1 MKAFTLA
8 ALPWILAGLAVAII
22 CAGMDKQKST
32 KKEKEAEERQ
42 RQRTDPWNRCRQRT
56 KRYKTHDWSRFS
68 GQRVGWPVNSQGFL
82 QILPFLA
89 ELYTMIILKGNP
101 IYLAG
106 FGLVF
111 LIFSYVLMNSVMQLQ
126 YQKLREE
133 KAEHEG
139 LLKSEKASYLIIKK
153 SFDEVFQRMDYIEKN
168 LQLPTE
174 ELLTAQKAFAKINI
188 NRSKENADALMNSN
202 DKLLEK
208 IVSFERTLQNNNEK
222 LLDGQNQNMEQRLQE
237 VILRQ
242 QELSSSIKELEL
254 NMRNEIL
261 QAVNSITSSQPQVIM
276 QQPVQPV
283 MENAQPEEPME
294 EEPVME
300 EPIIE
305 EPVMEEP
312 IIEEPV
318 MEEPII
324 KEPVVEEPMIE
335 EPLIEEPVIEEPIM
349 EEPLMEEPIVE
360 ESIIEEP
367 LMEEPTIEEP
377 LVEEPLIE
385 EPVAEEPVIQ
395 VEEPAEEAEEE
406 EEEVLIPDMSDP
418 NKMMTPDEIAALIA
432 NL

>member
-1 MKAFTLA
+1 MSKRNS
-8 ALPWILAGLAVAII
+8 GE
-22 CAGMDKQKST
+22 QKR
-32 KKEKEAEERQ
+32 E
-42 RQRTDPWNRCRQRT
+42 
-56 KRYKTHDWSRFS
+56 
-68 GQRVGWPVNSQGFL
+68 NSQLKITFSVL
-82 QILPFLA
+82 IMVLSFLA

-133 KAEHEG
+133 KEEHEG

-254 NMRNEIL
+254 NMKNEIL

-276 QQPVQPV
+276 QQPVQPPV
-283 MENAQPEEPME
+283 MENVQPE
-294 EEPVME
+294 
-300 EPIIE
+300 
-305 EPVMEEP
+305 
-312 IIEEPV
+312 
-318 MEEPII
+318 
-324 KEPVVEEPMIE
+324 EPVVEEPIVEEPLVEESVME
-335 EPLIEEPVIEEPIM
+335 EPLIEEPVV
-349 EEPLMEEPIVE
+349 EEPLVEEPIVE
-360 ESIIEEP
+360 EPLVEEAVV
-367 LMEEPTIEEP
+367 EEP
-377 LVEEPLIE
+377 LVEEPLVEEPIVEEPLVEEPVMEEPLVEEPVVEEPLVEEPIVEEPIVEEPIIE
-385 EPVAEEPVIQ
+385 EPTAEEPVIQ
-395 VEEPAEEAEEE
+395 VEEPAEEPEEE

>member
-1 MKAFTLA
+1 MSKRNS
-8 ALPWILAGLAVAII
+8 GE
-22 CAGMDKQKST
+22 QKR
-32 KKEKEAEERQ
+32 E
-42 RQRTDPWNRCRQRT
+42 
-56 KRYKTHDWSRFS
+56 
-68 GQRVGWPVNSQGFL
+68 NSQLKITFSVL
-82 QILPFLA
+82 IMVLSFLA

-133 KAEHEG
+133 KEEHEG

-254 NMRNEIL
+254 NMKNEIL

-276 QQPVQPV
+276 QQPVQPPV
-283 MENAQPEEPME
+283 MENVQPEEPME
-294 EEPVME
+294 EEPVVE
-300 EPIIE
+300 ESIIE

-312 IIEEPV
+312 IVEEPLI
-318 MEEPII
+318 E
-324 KEPVVEEPMIE
+324 EPVVEEPIIEEPLMEEPIIE

-367 LMEEPTIEEP
+367 LMEEPTIEEPLVEESTIEEP

>member
-1 MKAFTLA
+1 MSKRNS
-8 ALPWILAGLAVAII
+8 GE
-22 CAGMDKQKST
+22 QKR
-32 KKEKEAEERQ
+32 E
-42 RQRTDPWNRCRQRT
+42 
-56 KRYKTHDWSRFS
+56 
-68 GQRVGWPVNSQGFL
+68 NSQLKITFSVLIMVLSFL
-82 QILPFLA
+82 V

-133 KAEHEG
+133 KEEHEG

>member
-1 MKAFTLA
+1 MSKRNS
-8 ALPWILAGLAVAII
+8 G
-22 CAGMDKQKST
+22 
-32 KKEKEAEERQ
+32 EQ
-42 RQRTDPWNRCRQRT
+42 RRE
-56 KRYKTHDWSRFS
+56 
-68 GQRVGWPVNSQGFL
+68 NSQLKIIFSVL
-82 QILPFLA
+82 IMVLSFLA
-89 ELYTMIILKGNP
+89 ELYTMIILKGDP
-101 IYLAG
+101 VYLAG

-111 LIFSYVLMNSVMQLQ
+111 LAFSYVLMNSVMQLQ
-126 YQKLREE
+126 YQKMKEQRE
-133 KAEHEG
+133 EHEG
-139 LLKSEKASYLIIKK
+139 ILKSEKATYLIIKK

-208 IVSFERTLQNNNEK
+208 IMSFERTLQNNNEK

-237 VILRQ
+237 VILKQ

-254 NMRNEIL
+254 NMKNEIL

-283 MENAQPEEPME
+283 MSNVQE
-294 EEPVME
+294 EEPIMEESVMEEPLMEEPIIEEPIMEEPLMEEPVIE

-312 IIEEPV
+312 I
-318 MEEPII
+318 
-324 KEPVVEEPMIE
+324 
-335 EPLIEEPVIEEPIM
+335 M
-349 EEPLMEEPIVE
+349 EEPLMEEPI
-360 ESIIEEP
+360 
-367 LMEEPTIEEP
+367 MEEP
-377 LVEEPLIE
+377 LVEEP
-385 EPVAEEPVIQ
+385 VMEEPVIQ
-395 VEEPAEEAEEE
+395 VEESEEEPEEE

-418 NKMMTPDEIAALIA
+418 NKMMSPDEIAALIA

>member
-1 MKAFTLA
+1 MSKRNS
-8 ALPWILAGLAVAII
+8 GE
-22 CAGMDKQKST
+22 QKR
-32 KKEKEAEERQ
+32 E
-42 RQRTDPWNRCRQRT
+42 
-56 KRYKTHDWSRFS
+56 
-68 GQRVGWPVNSQGFL
+68 NSQLKITFSVL
-82 QILPFLA
+82 IMVLSFLA

-133 KAEHEG
+133 KEEHEG

-335 EPLIEEPVIEEPIM
+335 EPLIEDPVIEEPIM

>member
-1 MKAFTLA
+1 MSKRNS
-8 ALPWILAGLAVAII
+8 GE
-22 CAGMDKQKST
+22 QKR
-32 KKEKEAEERQ
+32 E
-42 RQRTDPWNRCRQRT
+42 
-56 KRYKTHDWSRFS
+56 
-68 GQRVGWPVNSQGFL
+68 NSQLKITFSVL
-82 QILPFLA
+82 IMVLSFLA

-133 KAEHEG
+133 KEEHEG

-254 NMRNEIL
+254 NMKNEIL

-276 QQPVQPV
+276 QQPVQPPV
-283 MENAQPEEPME
+283 MENVQP

-300 EPIIE
+300 EPIVEEPLIE
-305 EPVMEEP
+305 EPVVEEP
-312 IIEEPV
+312 MIEEPL
-318 MEEPII
+318 M
-324 KEPVVEEPMIE
+324 EEPMIE

-385 EPVAEEPVIQ
+385 EPTAEEPVIQ
-395 VEEPAEEAEEE
+395 VEEPAEEPEEE

>member
-1 MKAFTLA
+1 MSKRNS
-8 ALPWILAGLAVAII
+8 GE
-22 CAGMDKQKST
+22 QKR
-32 KKEKEAEERQ
+32 E
-42 RQRTDPWNRCRQRT
+42 
-56 KRYKTHDWSRFS
+56 
-68 GQRVGWPVNSQGFL
+68 NSQLKITFSVL
-82 QILPFLA
+82 IMVLSFLA

-133 KAEHEG
+133 KEEHEG

-254 NMRNEIL
+254 NMKNEIL

-276 QQPVQPV
+276 QQPVQPPV
-283 MENAQPEEPME
+283 MENVQPEEPME

-300 EPIIE
+300 EPIVEEPLIE

-312 IIEEPV
+312 IVEEPLI
-318 MEEPII
+318 E
-324 KEPVVEEPMIE
+324 EPVVEEPMIE

-349 EEPLMEEPIVE
+349 EEPLMEEP
-360 ESIIEEP
+360 
-367 LMEEPTIEEP
+367 TIEEP

-385 EPVAEEPVIQ
+385 EPVAEEPLVEEPIVEEPIVEEPIIEEPTAEEPVIQ
-395 VEEPAEEAEEE
+395 VEEPAEEPEEE

>member
-1 MKAFTLA
+1 MSKRNS
-8 ALPWILAGLAVAII
+8 GE
-22 CAGMDKQKST
+22 QKR
-32 KKEKEAEERQ
+32 E
-42 RQRTDPWNRCRQRT
+42 
-56 KRYKTHDWSRFS
+56 
-68 GQRVGWPVNSQGFL
+68 NSQLKITFSVL
-82 QILPFLA
+82 IMVLSFLA

-133 KAEHEG
+133 KEEHEG

-202 DKLLEK
+202 DILLEK
-208 IVSFERTLQNNNEK
+208 IVSFEKTLQNNNEK

-276 QQPVQPV
+276 QQPVQPPV
-283 MENAQPEEPME
+283 MENVQPEEPME

-300 EPIIE
+300 EPIVEEPLIE
-305 EPVMEEP
+305 EPVVEEP
-312 IIEEPV
+312 IIEEP
-318 MEEPII
+318 I
-324 KEPVVEEPMIE
+324 IE

-367 LMEEPTIEEP
+367 LMEEPTIEEPLVEEPTIEEP

>member
-1 MKAFTLA
+1 MSKRNS
-8 ALPWILAGLAVAII
+8 GE
-22 CAGMDKQKST
+22 QKR
-32 KKEKEAEERQ
+32 E
-42 RQRTDPWNRCRQRT
+42 
-56 KRYKTHDWSRFS
+56 
-68 GQRVGWPVNSQGFL
+68 NSQLKITFSVL
-82 QILPFLA
+82 IMVLSFLA

-133 KAEHEG
+133 KEEHEG

-208 IVSFERTLQNNNEK
+208 IMSFERTLQNNNEK
-222 LLDGQNQNMEQRLQE
+222 LLDGQNQNMEQSLQE

-300 EPIIE
+300 EPIVE
-305 EPVMEEP
+305 EPL
-312 IIEEPV
+312 IE
-318 MEEPII
+318 
-324 KEPVVEEPMIE
+324 EPVVEEPMIE
-335 EPLIEEPVIEEPIM
+335 EPLIEESVIEEPIM

>member
-1 MKAFTLA
+1 MSKRNS
-8 ALPWILAGLAVAII
+8 GE
-22 CAGMDKQKST
+22 QKR
-32 KKEKEAEERQ
+32 E
-42 RQRTDPWNRCRQRT
+42 
-56 KRYKTHDWSRFS
+56 
-68 GQRVGWPVNSQGFL
+68 NSQLKITFSVL
-82 QILPFLA
+82 IMVLSFLA

-133 KAEHEG
+133 KEEHEG

-202 DKLLEK
+202 DILLEK
-208 IVSFERTLQNNNEK
+208 IVSFEKTLQNNNEK

-276 QQPVQPV
+276 QQPVQPPV
-283 MENAQPEEPME
+283 MENVQTEEPME

-300 EPIIE
+300 EPIVE
-305 EPVMEEP
+305 EPL
-312 IIEEPV
+312 IE
-318 MEEPII
+318 
-324 KEPVVEEPMIE
+324 EPVVEEPIVEEPLIEEPVVEEPIIE

-349 EEPLMEEPIVE
+349 EEPVMEEPIVE
-360 ESIIEEP
+360 EPLIEEP
-367 LMEEPTIEEP
+367 VAEEPIIEEP

>member
-1 MKAFTLA
+1 MSKRNS
-8 ALPWILAGLAVAII
+8 GE
-22 CAGMDKQKST
+22 QKR
-32 KKEKEAEERQ
+32 E
-42 RQRTDPWNRCRQRT
+42 
-56 KRYKTHDWSRFS
+56 
-68 GQRVGWPVNSQGFL
+68 NSQLKITFSVL
-82 QILPFLA
+82 IMVLSFLA

-133 KAEHEG
+133 KEEHEG

-300 EPIIE
+300 EPIVE
-305 EPVMEEP
+305 EPL
-312 IIEEPV
+312 IE
-318 MEEPII
+318 
-324 KEPVVEEPMIE
+324 EPVVEEPMIE

-385 EPVAEEPVIQ
+385 EPTAEEPVIQ

>member
-1 MKAFTLA
+1 MSKRNS
-8 ALPWILAGLAVAII
+8 GE
-22 CAGMDKQKST
+22 QKR
-32 KKEKEAEERQ
+32 E
-42 RQRTDPWNRCRQRT
+42 
-56 KRYKTHDWSRFS
+56 
-68 GQRVGWPVNSQGFL
+68 NSQLKITFSVL
-82 QILPFLA
+82 IMVLSFLA

-133 KAEHEG
+133 KEEHEG

-202 DKLLEK
+202 DILLEK

-276 QQPVQPV
+276 QQPVQPPV
-283 MENAQPEEPME
+283 MENVQPEEPME

-300 EPIIE
+300 EPIVE
-305 EPVMEEP
+305 EPL
-312 IIEEPV
+312 IG
-318 MEEPII
+318 
-324 KEPVVEEPMIE
+324 EPVVEEPLMEEPIIE

>member
-1 MKAFTLA
+1 MSKRNS
-8 ALPWILAGLAVAII
+8 GE
-22 CAGMDKQKST
+22 QKR
-32 KKEKEAEERQ
+32 E
-42 RQRTDPWNRCRQRT
+42 
-56 KRYKTHDWSRFS
+56 
-68 GQRVGWPVNSQGFL
+68 NSQLKITFSVL
-82 QILPFLA
+82 IMVLSFLA

-133 KAEHEG
+133 KEEHEG

-208 IVSFERTLQNNNEK
+208 IMSFERTLQNNNEK

-283 MENAQPEEPME
+283 MENVQPEEPME
-294 EEPVME
+294 EEPVVEEPIVEEPLIEEPVVE

-305 EPVMEEP
+305 EPLMEEP
-312 IIEEPV
+312 I
-318 MEEPII
+318 
-324 KEPVVEEPMIE
+324 IE

-360 ESIIEEP
+360 ESIIEEPLMEEPTIEEPLMEEP

>member
-1 MKAFTLA
+1 MSKRNS
-8 ALPWILAGLAVAII
+8 GE
-22 CAGMDKQKST
+22 QKR
-32 KKEKEAEERQ
+32 E
-42 RQRTDPWNRCRQRT
+42 
-56 KRYKTHDWSRFS
+56 
-68 GQRVGWPVNSQGFL
+68 NSQLKITFSVL
-82 QILPFLA
+82 IMVLSFLA

-133 KAEHEG
+133 KEEHEG

-254 NMRNEIL
+254 NMKNEIL

-276 QQPVQPV
+276 QQPVQPPV
-283 MENAQPEEPME
+283 MENVQPEEPME

-300 EPIIE
+300 EPIVEEPLIE
-305 EPVMEEP
+305 EPVVEESLIEEPVVEEP
-312 IIEEPV
+312 IIEEPL
-318 MEEPII
+318 MEEPI
-324 KEPVVEEPMIE
+324 IE

-349 EEPLMEEPIVE
+349 EEPLMEEPT
-360 ESIIEEP
+360 IEEP
-367 LMEEPTIEEP
+367 LVEEPTIEEP

>member
-1 MKAFTLA
+1 MSKRNS
-8 ALPWILAGLAVAII
+8 GE
-22 CAGMDKQKST
+22 QKR
-32 KKEKEAEERQ
+32 E
-42 RQRTDPWNRCRQRT
+42 
-56 KRYKTHDWSRFS
+56 
-68 GQRVGWPVNSQGFL
+68 NSQLKITFSVL
-82 QILPFLA
+82 IMVLSFLA

-133 KAEHEG
+133 KEEHEG

-254 NMRNEIL
+254 NMKNEIL

-276 QQPVQPV
+276 QQPVQPPV
-283 MENAQPEEPME
+283 MENVQPEETME
-294 EEPVME
+294 EEPVVEEPVME
-300 EPIIE
+300 EPIVEEPLIE
-305 EPVMEEP
+305 EPVVEEP
-312 IIEEPV
+312 IIEEPL
-318 MEEPII
+318 MEEPI
-324 KEPVVEEPMIE
+324 IE
-335 EPLIEEPVIEEPIM
+335 EPLIEEPVIEEP
-349 EEPLMEEPIVE
+349 
-360 ESIIEEP
+360 IIEEP

-395 VEEPAEEAEEE
+395 VEEPAEEPEEE

>member
-1 MKAFTLA
+1 MSKRNS
-8 ALPWILAGLAVAII
+8 GE
-22 CAGMDKQKST
+22 QKR
-32 KKEKEAEERQ
+32 E
-42 RQRTDPWNRCRQRT
+42 
-56 KRYKTHDWSRFS
+56 
-68 GQRVGWPVNSQGFL
+68 NSQLKITFSVL
-82 QILPFLA
+82 IMVLSFLA

-133 KAEHEG
+133 KEEHEG

-254 NMRNEIL
+254 NMKNEIL

-276 QQPVQPV
+276 QQPVQPPV
-283 MENAQPEEPME
+283 MENVQPEEPME

-300 EPIIE
+300 EPIVEEPLIE
-305 EPVMEEP
+305 EPVVEEPLIEEPVVEEP
-312 IIEEPV
+312 IIEEPL
-318 MEEPII
+318 MEEPI
-324 KEPVVEEPMIE
+324 IE

-349 EEPLMEEPIVE
+349 EEPLMEEPT
-360 ESIIEEP
+360 IEEP
-367 LMEEPTIEEP
+367 LVEEPTIEEP

>member
-1 MKAFTLA
+1 MSKRNS
-8 ALPWILAGLAVAII
+8 GE
-22 CAGMDKQKST
+22 QKR
-32 KKEKEAEERQ
+32 E
-42 RQRTDPWNRCRQRT
+42 
-56 KRYKTHDWSRFS
+56 
-68 GQRVGWPVNSQGFL
+68 NSQLKITFSVL
-82 QILPFLA
+82 IMVLSFLA

-133 KAEHEG
+133 KEEHEG

-300 EPIIE
+300 EP
-305 EPVMEEP
+305 VMEEP

-318 MEEPII
+318 MEEPIVEEPLI
-324 KEPVVEEPMIE
+324 EEPVVEEPLIE

>member
-1 MKAFTLA
+1 MSKRNS
-8 ALPWILAGLAVAII
+8 GE
-22 CAGMDKQKST
+22 QKR
-32 KKEKEAEERQ
+32 E
-42 RQRTDPWNRCRQRT
+42 
-56 KRYKTHDWSRFS
+56 
-68 GQRVGWPVNSQGFL
+68 NSQLKITFSVL
-82 QILPFLA
+82 IMVLSFLA

-133 KAEHEG
+133 KEEHEG

-283 MENAQPEEPME
+283 MENAQPEEP
-294 EEPVME
+294 VME
-300 EPIIE
+300 EPIVE
-305 EPVMEEP
+305 EPL
-312 IIEEPV
+312 IE
-318 MEEPII
+318 
-324 KEPVVEEPMIE
+324 EPVVEEPMIE

>member
-1 MKAFTLA
+1 MSKRNS
-8 ALPWILAGLAVAII
+8 GE
-22 CAGMDKQKST
+22 QKR
-32 KKEKEAEERQ
+32 E
-42 RQRTDPWNRCRQRT
+42 
-56 KRYKTHDWSRFS
+56 
-68 GQRVGWPVNSQGFL
+68 NSQLKITFSVL
-82 QILPFLA
+82 IMVLSFLA

-133 KAEHEG
+133 KEEHEG

-276 QQPVQPV
+276 QQPVQPPV
-283 MENAQPEEPME
+283 MENVQPEEPME
-294 EEPVME
+294 EEPVVEEPIVEEPIVEEPLIEEPVVE

-305 EPVMEEP
+305 EPLMEEP
-312 IIEEPV
+312 I
-318 MEEPII
+318 
-324 KEPVVEEPMIE
+324 IE

-360 ESIIEEP
+360 ESIIEEPLMEEPTIEEP

>member
-1 MKAFTLA
+1 MSKRNS
-8 ALPWILAGLAVAII
+8 GE
-22 CAGMDKQKST
+22 QKR
-32 KKEKEAEERQ
+32 E
-42 RQRTDPWNRCRQRT
+42 
-56 KRYKTHDWSRFS
+56 
-68 GQRVGWPVNSQGFL
+68 NSQLKITFSVL
-82 QILPFLA
+82 IMVLSFLA

-133 KAEHEG
+133 KEEHEG

-276 QQPVQPV
+276 QQPVQPPV
-283 MENAQPEEPME
+283 MENVQPEEPME
-294 EEPVME
+294 EEP
-300 EPIIE
+300 I
-305 EPVMEEP
+305 
-312 IIEEPV
+312 
-318 MEEPII
+318 
-324 KEPVVEEPMIE
+324 VEEPLVEESVME
-335 EPLIEEPVIEEPIM
+335 EPLIEEPVVEEPLVEEPVVEEPLVEEPIV
-349 EEPLMEEPIVE
+349 EEPLVEEPIVE

-377 LVEEPLIE
+377 LMEEPTIEEPTIEEPLVEEPLIE
-385 EPVAEEPVIQ
+385 EPTAEEPVIQ
-395 VEEPAEEAEEE
+395 VEEPAEEPEEE

>member
-1 MKAFTLA
+1 MSKRNS
-8 ALPWILAGLAVAII
+8 GE
-22 CAGMDKQKST
+22 QKR
-32 KKEKEAEERQ
+32 E
-42 RQRTDPWNRCRQRT
+42 
-56 KRYKTHDWSRFS
+56 
-68 GQRVGWPVNSQGFL
+68 NSQLKITFSVL
-82 QILPFLA
+82 IMVLSFLA

-133 KAEHEG
+133 KEEHEG

-202 DKLLEK
+202 DILLEK
-208 IVSFERTLQNNNEK
+208 IVSFEKTLQNNNEK

-276 QQPVQPV
+276 QQPVQPPV
-283 MENAQPEEPME
+283 MENVQPEEPME

-300 EPIIE
+300 EPIVE
-305 EPVMEEP
+305 EPL
-312 IIEEPV
+312 IE
-318 MEEPII
+318 
-324 KEPVVEEPMIE
+324 EPVVEEPLMEEPIIE

-367 LMEEPTIEEP
+367 LMEESTIEEP

-395 VEEPAEEAEEE
+395 VEEPAEEAVQEASAETENAEDTGSEEQ
-406 EEEVLIPDMSDP
+406 
-418 NKMMTPDEIAALIA
+418 AAE
-432 NL
+432 

>member
-1 MKAFTLA
+1 MSKRNS
-8 ALPWILAGLAVAII
+8 GE
-22 CAGMDKQKST
+22 QKR
-32 KKEKEAEERQ
+32 E
-42 RQRTDPWNRCRQRT
+42 
-56 KRYKTHDWSRFS
+56 
-68 GQRVGWPVNSQGFL
+68 NSQLKITFSVL
-82 QILPFLA
+82 IMVLSFLA

-133 KAEHEG
+133 KEEHEG

-202 DKLLEK
+202 DILLEK
-208 IVSFERTLQNNNEK
+208 IVSFEKTLQNNNEK

-261 QAVNSITSSQPQVIM
+261 QAVNSITSSQPQVSM
-276 QQPVQPV
+276 QQPVQPPV
-283 MENAQPEEPME
+283 MENVQPEEPME
-294 EEPVME
+294 EEPVV
-300 EPIIE
+300 E

-312 IIEEPV
+312 IVEEPLI
-318 MEEPII
+318 E
-324 KEPVVEEPMIE
+324 EPVVEEPIIEEPLMEEPIIE
-335 EPLIEEPVIEEPIM
+335 EPLIEEPVI
-349 EEPLMEEPIVE
+349 EEPIVE

>member
-1 MKAFTLA
+1 MSKRNS
-8 ALPWILAGLAVAII
+8 GE
-22 CAGMDKQKST
+22 QKR
-32 KKEKEAEERQ
+32 E
-42 RQRTDPWNRCRQRT
+42 
-56 KRYKTHDWSRFS
+56 
-68 GQRVGWPVNSQGFL
+68 NSQLKITFSVL
-82 QILPFLA
+82 IMVLSFLA

-133 KAEHEG
+133 KEEHEG

-276 QQPVQPV
+276 QQPVQPPV
-283 MENAQPEEPME
+283 MENVQPEEPVVE
-294 EEPVME
+294 EPIVEEPLIEEPVVE

-305 EPVMEEP
+305 EPLMEEP
-312 IIEEPV
+312 I
-318 MEEPII
+318 
-324 KEPVVEEPMIE
+324 IE

>member
-1 MKAFTLA
+1 MSKRNS
-8 ALPWILAGLAVAII
+8 GE
-22 CAGMDKQKST
+22 QKR
-32 KKEKEAEERQ
+32 E
-42 RQRTDPWNRCRQRT
+42 
-56 KRYKTHDWSRFS
+56 
-68 GQRVGWPVNSQGFL
+68 NSQLKITFSVL
-82 QILPFLA
+82 IMVLSFLA

-133 KAEHEG
+133 KEEHEG

-254 NMRNEIL
+254 NMKNEIL

-276 QQPVQPV
+276 QQPVQPPV
-283 MENAQPEEPME
+283 MENVQPEEPME

-300 EPIIE
+300 EPIVEEPLIE
-305 EPVMEEP
+305 EPVVEEPLIEEPVVEEP
-312 IIEEPV
+312 IIEEPL
-318 MEEPII
+318 MEEPI
-324 KEPVVEEPMIE
+324 IE

-360 ESIIEEP
+360 ESIIEEPLMEEPTIEEP

>member
-1 MKAFTLA
+1 MSKRNS
-8 ALPWILAGLAVAII
+8 GE
-22 CAGMDKQKST
+22 QKR
-32 KKEKEAEERQ
+32 E
-42 RQRTDPWNRCRQRT
+42 
-56 KRYKTHDWSRFS
+56 
-68 GQRVGWPVNSQGFL
+68 NSQLKITFSVL
-82 QILPFLA
+82 IMVLSFLA

-133 KAEHEG
+133 KEEHEG

-254 NMRNEIL
+254 NMKNEIL

-276 QQPVQPV
+276 QQPVQPPV
-283 MENAQPEEPME
+283 MENVQPEEPME

-300 EPIIE
+300 EPIVEEPLIE
-305 EPVMEEP
+305 EPVVEEPLIEEPVVEEP
-312 IIEEPV
+312 IIEEPL
-318 MEEPII
+318 MEEPI
-324 KEPVVEEPMIE
+324 IE

-377 LVEEPLIE
+377 LMEEPTIEEPLVEEPLIE

-406 EEEVLIPDMSDP
+406 VLIPDMSDP

>member
-1 MKAFTLA
+1 MSKRNS
-8 ALPWILAGLAVAII
+8 GE
-22 CAGMDKQKST
+22 QKR
-32 KKEKEAEERQ
+32 E
-42 RQRTDPWNRCRQRT
+42 
-56 KRYKTHDWSRFS
+56 
-68 GQRVGWPVNSQGFL
+68 NSQLKITFSVL
-82 QILPFLA
+82 IMVLSFLA

-133 KAEHEG
+133 KEEHEG

-208 IVSFERTLQNNNEK
+208 IMSFERTLQNNNEK
-222 LLDGQNQNMEQRLQE
+222 LLDGQNQNMEQSLQE

-254 NMRNEIL
+254 NMKNEIL

-276 QQPVQPV
+276 QQPVQPPV
-283 MENAQPEEPME
+283 MENVQPEEPME

-300 EPIIE
+300 EPIVEEPLIE
-305 EPVMEEP
+305 EPVVEEP
-312 IIEEPV
+312 IIEEPL
-318 MEEPII
+318 MEEPI
-324 KEPVVEEPMIE
+324 IE

-349 EEPLMEEPIVE
+349 EEPIIEEPLIE
-360 ESIIEEP
+360 EPVIEEPIIEEP

>member
-1 MKAFTLA
+1 MSKRNS
-8 ALPWILAGLAVAII
+8 GE
-22 CAGMDKQKST
+22 QKR
-32 KKEKEAEERQ
+32 E
-42 RQRTDPWNRCRQRT
+42 
-56 KRYKTHDWSRFS
+56 
-68 GQRVGWPVNSQGFL
+68 NSQLKITFSVL
-82 QILPFLA
+82 IMVLSFLA

-133 KAEHEG
+133 KEEHEG

-283 MENAQPEEPME
+283 MENVQPEEPME
-294 EEPVME
+294 EEPVVE
-300 EPIIE
+300 EPI
-305 EPVMEEP
+305 V
-312 IIEEPV
+312 
-318 MEEPII
+318 
-324 KEPVVEEPMIE
+324 E
-335 EPLIEEPVIEEPIM
+335 EPLIEEPVVEEPII

-360 ESIIEEP
+360 ESIIEEPLMEEPTIEEPLMEEP

>member
-1 MKAFTLA
+1 MSKRNS
-8 ALPWILAGLAVAII
+8 GE
-22 CAGMDKQKST
+22 QKR
-32 KKEKEAEERQ
+32 E
-42 RQRTDPWNRCRQRT
+42 
-56 KRYKTHDWSRFS
+56 
-68 GQRVGWPVNSQGFL
+68 NSQLKITFSVL
-82 QILPFLA
+82 IMVLSFLA

-133 KAEHEG
+133 KEEHEG

-276 QQPVQPV
+276 QQPVQPPV
-283 MENAQPEEPME
+283 MENVQPEEPME
-294 EEPVME
+294 EEPVVE
-300 EPIIE
+300 EPIVE
-305 EPVMEEP
+305 EPL
-312 IIEEPV
+312 IE
-318 MEEPII
+318 
-324 KEPVVEEPMIE
+324 EPVVEEPLMEEPIIE

>member
-1 MKAFTLA
+1 MSKRNS
-8 ALPWILAGLAVAII
+8 GE
-22 CAGMDKQKST
+22 QKR
-32 KKEKEAEERQ
+32 E
-42 RQRTDPWNRCRQRT
+42 
-56 KRYKTHDWSRFS
+56 
-68 GQRVGWPVNSQGFL
+68 NSQLKITFSVL
-82 QILPFLA
+82 IMVLSFLA

-133 KAEHEG
+133 KEEHEG

-276 QQPVQPV
+276 QQPVQPPV
-283 MENAQPEEPME
+283 MENVQPEEPME
-294 EEPVME
+294 EEPVVE

-305 EPVMEEP
+305 EPLM
-312 IIEEPV
+312 
-318 MEEPII
+318 
-324 KEPVVEEPMIE
+324 EEPMIE

>member
-1 MKAFTLA
+1 MSKRNS
-8 ALPWILAGLAVAII
+8 GE
-22 CAGMDKQKST
+22 QKR
-32 KKEKEAEERQ
+32 E
-42 RQRTDPWNRCRQRT
+42 
-56 KRYKTHDWSRFS
+56 
-68 GQRVGWPVNSQGFL
+68 NSQLKITFSVL
-82 QILPFLA
+82 IMVLSFLA

-133 KAEHEG
+133 KEEHEG

-276 QQPVQPV
+276 QQPVEPV

-300 EPIIE
+300 EPIVE
-305 EPVMEEP
+305 EPL
-312 IIEEPV
+312 IE
-318 MEEPII
+318 
-324 KEPVVEEPMIE
+324 EPVVEEPMIE

-385 EPVAEEPVIQ
+385 EPTAEEPVIQ

>member
-1 MKAFTLA
+1 MSKRNS
-8 ALPWILAGLAVAII
+8 GE
-22 CAGMDKQKST
+22 QKR
-32 KKEKEAEERQ
+32 E
-42 RQRTDPWNRCRQRT
+42 
-56 KRYKTHDWSRFS
+56 
-68 GQRVGWPVNSQGFL
+68 NSQLKITFSVL
-82 QILPFLA
+82 IMVLSFLA

-133 KAEHEG
+133 KEEHEG

-202 DKLLEK
+202 DILLEK
-208 IVSFERTLQNNNEK
+208 IVSFEKTLQNNNEK

-276 QQPVQPV
+276 QQPVQPPV
-283 MENAQPEEPME
+283 MENVQPEEPME
-294 EEPVME
+294 EEPVV
-300 EPIIE
+300 E

-312 IIEEPV
+312 IVEEPLI
-318 MEEPII
+318 E
-324 KEPVVEEPMIE
+324 EPVVEEPIIEEPLMEEPIIE
-335 EPLIEEPVIEEPIM
+335 EPLIEEPVIEEPI
-349 EEPLMEEPIVE
+349 VE

-367 LMEEPTIEEP
+367 LMEEPTIEEPLVEEPTIEEP

>member
-1 MKAFTLA
+1 MSKRNS
-8 ALPWILAGLAVAII
+8 GE
-22 CAGMDKQKST
+22 QKR
-32 KKEKEAEERQ
+32 E
-42 RQRTDPWNRCRQRT
+42 
-56 KRYKTHDWSRFS
+56 
-68 GQRVGWPVNSQGFL
+68 NSQLKITFSVL
-82 QILPFLA
+82 IMVLSFLA

-133 KAEHEG
+133 KEEHEG

-276 QQPVQPV
+276 QQPVQPPV
-283 MENAQPEEPME
+283 MENVQPEEPME
-294 EEPVME
+294 EEPVVE

-305 EPVMEEP
+305 EPLMEEP
-312 IIEEPV
+312 I
-318 MEEPII
+318 
-324 KEPVVEEPMIE
+324 IE

-360 ESIIEEP
+360 ESIIEEPLMEEPTIEEP

>member
-1 MKAFTLA
+1 MSKRNS
-8 ALPWILAGLAVAII
+8 GE
-22 CAGMDKQKST
+22 QKR
-32 KKEKEAEERQ
+32 E
-42 RQRTDPWNRCRQRT
+42 
-56 KRYKTHDWSRFS
+56 
-68 GQRVGWPVNSQGFL
+68 NSQLKITFSVL
-82 QILPFLA
+82 IMVLSFLA

-133 KAEHEG
+133 KEEHEG

-208 IVSFERTLQNNNEK
+208 IMSFERKLQNNNEK
-222 LLDGQNQNMEQRLQE
+222 LLDCQNQNMEQSLQE

-283 MENAQPEEPME
+283 MENVQPEEPME

-300 EPIIE
+300 EPIVEEPLIE
-305 EPVMEEP
+305 EPVVEEP
-312 IIEEPV
+312 IIEEPL
-318 MEEPII
+318 MEEPI
-324 KEPVVEEPMIE
+324 IE

-349 EEPLMEEPIVE
+349 
-360 ESIIEEP
+360 EEP

-385 EPVAEEPVIQ
+385 EPVAEEPLVEEPIVEEPIVEEPIIEEPTAEEPVIQ
-395 VEEPAEEAEEE
+395 VEEPAEEPEEE

>member
-1 MKAFTLA
+1 MSKRNS
-8 ALPWILAGLAVAII
+8 GE
-22 CAGMDKQKST
+22 QKR
-32 KKEKEAEERQ
+32 E
-42 RQRTDPWNRCRQRT
+42 
-56 KRYKTHDWSRFS
+56 
-68 GQRVGWPVNSQGFL
+68 NSQLKITFSVL
-82 QILPFLA
+82 IMVLSFLA

-133 KAEHEG
+133 KEEHEG

-254 NMRNEIL
+254 NMKNEIL

-276 QQPVQPV
+276 QQPVQPPV
-283 MENAQPEEPME
+283 MENVQPEEPME
-294 EEPVME
+294 
-300 EPIIE
+300 
-305 EPVMEEP
+305 
-312 IIEEPV
+312 EEPV

>member
-1 MKAFTLA
+1 MSKRNS
-8 ALPWILAGLAVAII
+8 GE
-22 CAGMDKQKST
+22 QKR
-32 KKEKEAEERQ
+32 E
-42 RQRTDPWNRCRQRT
+42 
-56 KRYKTHDWSRFS
+56 
-68 GQRVGWPVNSQGFL
+68 NSQLKITFSVL
-82 QILPFLA
+82 IMVLSFLA

-133 KAEHEG
+133 KEEHEG

-202 DKLLEK
+202 DILLEK

-276 QQPVQPV
+276 QQPVQPPV
-283 MENAQPEEPME
+283 MENVQPEEQIE
-294 EEPVME
+294 EEPIVE
-300 EPIIE
+300 EPLIE
-305 EPVMEEP
+305 
-312 IIEEPV
+312 
-318 MEEPII
+318 
-324 KEPVVEEPMIE
+324 EPVVEEPLMEEPIIE

>member
-1 MKAFTLA
+1 MSKRNS
-8 ALPWILAGLAVAII
+8 GE
-22 CAGMDKQKST
+22 QKR
-32 KKEKEAEERQ
+32 E
-42 RQRTDPWNRCRQRT
+42 
-56 KRYKTHDWSRFS
+56 
-68 GQRVGWPVNSQGFL
+68 NSQLKITFSVL
-82 QILPFLA
+82 IMVLSFLA

-133 KAEHEG
+133 KEEHEG

-202 DKLLEK
+202 DILLEK
-208 IVSFERTLQNNNEK
+208 IVSFEKTLQNNNEK

-276 QQPVQPV
+276 QQPVQPPV
-283 MENAQPEEPME
+283 MENVQPEEPME

-300 EPIIE
+300 EPIVEEPLIE
-305 EPVMEEP
+305 EPVVEEP
-312 IIEEPV
+312 IIEEP
-318 MEEPII
+318 I
-324 KEPVVEEPMIE
+324 IE

-360 ESIIEEP
+360 ESIVEEP

>member
-1 MKAFTLA
+1 MSKRNS
-8 ALPWILAGLAVAII
+8 GE
-22 CAGMDKQKST
+22 QKR
-32 KKEKEAEERQ
+32 E
-42 RQRTDPWNRCRQRT
+42 
-56 KRYKTHDWSRFS
+56 
-68 GQRVGWPVNSQGFL
+68 NSQLKITFSVL
-82 QILPFLA
+82 IMVLSFLA

-133 KAEHEG
+133 KEEHEG

-202 DKLLEK
+202 DILLEK
-208 IVSFERTLQNNNEK
+208 IVSFEKTLQNNNEK

-276 QQPVQPV
+276 QQPVQPPV
-283 MENAQPEEPME
+283 MENVQPEEPME

-300 EPIIE
+300 EPIVEEPLIE
-305 EPVMEEP
+305 EPVVEEP
-312 IIEEPV
+312 L
-318 MEEPII
+318 M
-324 KEPVVEEPMIE
+324 EEPMIE

>member
-1 MKAFTLA
+1 MVL
-8 ALPWILAGLAVAII
+8 
-22 CAGMDKQKST
+22 S
-32 KKEKEAEERQ
+32 
-42 RQRTDPWNRCRQRT
+42 
-56 KRYKTHDWSRFS
+56 
-68 GQRVGWPVNSQGFL
+68 
-82 QILPFLA
+82 FLA

-133 KAEHEG
+133 KEEHEG

-276 QQPVQPV
+276 QQPVQPPV
-283 MENAQPEEPME
+283 MENVQPEEPME

-300 EPIIE
+300 EPIVE
-305 EPVMEEP
+305 EPLFE
-312 IIEEPV
+312 
-318 MEEPII
+318 
-324 KEPVVEEPMIE
+324 EPVVEEPMIEEPLMEEPIIE

-349 EEPLMEEPIVE
+349 EEPLMEEPT
-360 ESIIEEP
+360 IEEP
-367 LMEEPTIEEP
+367 LVEEPTIEEPLVEEPTIEEP

-385 EPVAEEPVIQ
+385 EPTAEEPVIQ